1 MFEKNNIR
9 VQEKLKMVIRMSEI
23 PRVLK
28 LEDMIDYQ
36 ENSIVSRTII
46 DREAGTVTLFA
57 FDEGQGLSE
66 HTAPYDAMVYVIE
79 GEVEIKISDKPY
91 HLKEGDMIVMP
102 ANEPHALKALSKFK
116 MLLVMVKETTSSAV
130 LSH

>member
-1 MFEKNNIR
+1 
-9 VQEKLKMVIRMSEI
+9 MSEN